1 MKMMRKKWMV
11 VVAMLAIVATKAW
24 AQAPNHPSLVIG
36 GDGARVLCLSNQIT
50 QVVQVTAYAVDIVC
64 APGPVAG
71 PHYVT
76 LVAPSKA
83 RVACGKADGGMNRG
97 VLRERRLRPDMMDLD
112 CR

>member
-1 MKMMRKKWMV
+1 MRRMTIGLA
-11 VVAMLAIVATKAW
+11 VAGLLGAVGTAA
-24 AQAPNHPSLVIG
+24 AQSPSSRPSIVIG
-36 GDGARVLCLSNQIT
+36 GDGARVLCASNQIT

-64 APGPVAG
+64 APGPSVG

-83 RVACGKADGGMNRG
+83 RISCGKGGAPASRG
-97 VLRERRLRPDMMDLD
+97 VLRDRRLRPDMIDLD